1 MSGKTEYSNTILSSV
16 SPAQAADL
24 VRERMANAQHLND
37 SVAEWV
43 RERARIEETY
53 AAELEKLSKKGPS
66 AKELGEFS
74 TTWETV
80 LTSIKQNAQA
90 SSKFAHKLEK
100 EVEMPLRN
108 YTHGGPHA
116 SQWKDLKEMQQGLSS
131 MASKVMHSEESYD
144 KLRKKSGGRQD
155 KTEHAQVQL
164 AEDRSQW
171 ENQAPYILE
180 QVESMDEA
188 RLVLLK
194 DALTRFGTLQVDNSQ
209 NGIKNTEKALNTV
222 LSFEPLDDM
231 RAFLTKISSGRASE
245 LVGSSSL
252 GRTNSIRDNAPLPEP
267 PRPFR
272 TPTDDS
278 ASVNSAG
285 ATSHSGS
292 TSGQP
297 TGASKLRSKVGSIFK
312 KNKYKGTKDKSGW
325 DLPNPN
331 YIPPDHRGST
341 GRADSVNSEFESS
354 GQQQSSQPPSQSVS
368 RSSTMKPPPPP
379 SRKANGP
386 QQPPP
391 AQPQQPQQQQ
401 QPPLPQGGN
410 FPPLQPQNQQ
420 QQQMPPPPPPLQQQQ
435 PQMGAAAEEQ
445 DQRDVEQENGGD
457 QPFRVDIRQDTI
469 TEEGEDA
476 NAALSN
482 VASTLRAR
490 PTVSGRG
497 MRGRRDIQSKL
508 FTNIEQSDVEPQ
520 GQQRQVDEMQPA
532 VTGDSVINA
541 PVNTSPKPSSQF
553 MSQLQAFP
561 SPKEPNNSGPS
572 SPAVQ
577 SPTLS
582 DGFQQPSQAPS
593 QAQPSAMYQHHGPS
607 SETQSVRSMQSSTS
621 TSAAG
626 RQIELPQAPGLCISV
641 VEVVNAL
648 VKDGTVVRKAA
659 VGEIGFGYNV
669 ESGQP
674 PSQIELN
681 VSNIDKVDRI
691 IPNQNFIQAKNES
704 AGQYEIKGNG
714 VSHILGLKHGL
725 NGMRYVR
732 REPEVRVPLIFT
744 PIWRIEEGQASLML
758 MYKFDETAM
767 PDEQHVTVEDLVV
780 SVAVEGEGKAVSA
793 QSKPVAAFNKE
804 RQKITWKFTE
814 PVTLTRGKEEQ
825 VLCRFAT
832 EGGSVKEGSKGIDVK
847 FRLVRTR
854 EEEDDLMVGYRVST
868 KDPFKDTDDDE
879 ETPTSTGWKEANTV
893 RCIAS
898 GKYVAQSEKNI
909 QFK

>member
-16 SPAQAADL
+16 SPAQAADI
-24 VRERMANAQHLND
+24 VRERMANAQNLND

-80 LTSIKQNAQA
+80 LTSIKQNAQG

-108 YTHGGPHA
+108 YTHGGQHA
-116 SQWKDLKEMQQGLSS
+116 NQWKDLKEMQQGLSS

-180 QVESMDEA
+180 QVESMDQA

-194 DALTRFGTLQVDNSQ
+194 DTLTRFGTLQVDNSQ

-231 RAFLTKISSGRASE
+231 RAFLTKISSGGASE

-252 GRTNSIRDNAPLPEP
+252 GRTNSMRDNAPLPEP

-292 TSGQP
+292 TSGQA
-297 TGASKLRSKVGSIFK
+297 TGASKLRSKVGSIFR
-312 KNKYKGTKDKSGW
+312 KNKYKGTKDKTGW

-341 GRADSVNSEFESS
+341 GRAESVNSEFESS
-354 GQQQSSQPPSQSVS
+354 GHQPPSQPVS

-386 QQPPP
+386 QQ
-391 AQPQQPQQQQ
+391 QQPQ
-401 QPPLPQGGN
+401 PGN
-410 FPPLQPQNQQ
+410 YPPLQPQS
-420 QQQMPPPPPPLQQQQ
+420 QQQMPPPPPQQQKQQPPLPQQQQ
-435 PQMGAAAEEQ
+435 QMGAVEEQ
-445 DQRDVEQENGGD
+445 EREVERENGGGGD
-457 QPFRVDIRQDTI
+457 QPFRVDIRQDII

-508 FTNIEQSDVEPQ
+508 FTNIEQSDVESQ
-520 GQQRQVDEMQPA
+520 ASQQRQVDEMQPA
-532 VTGDSVINA
+532 VTGDSVTNA
-541 PVNTSPKPSSQF
+541 PVNTSPKPPSQF
-553 MSQLQAFP
+553 LSQLQTFP
-561 SPKEPNNSGPS
+561 SPKEPASGPS

-577 SPTLS
+577 SPALS
-582 DGFQQPSQAPS
+582 EGFQQQQQQQQQNASS
-593 QAQPSAMYQHHGPS
+593 MYQHHGPS

-621 TSAAG
+621 TNVAG
-626 RQIELPQAPGLCISV
+626 RQIELPQAPGLCLSV

-648 VKDGTVVRKAA
+648 VKDGAVVRKAA
-659 VGEIGFGYNV
+659 MGEIGFGYNV

-674 PSQIELN
+674 PPTQIELN

-691 IPNQNFIQAKNES
+691 IPNQSFIQAKNES
-704 AGQYEIKGNG
+704 VGQYEIKGNG
-714 VSHILGLKHGL
+714 ISHILGLKHGL

-732 REPEVRVPLIFT
+732 REAEVRVPLIFT
-744 PIWRIEEGQASLML
+744 PIWRVEEGQSSLML
-758 MYKFDETAM
+758 MYKFDEVAM

-780 SVAVEGEGKAVSA
+780 SVSVEGEGKAVTA

-825 VLCRFAT
+825 ILCRFAT

-854 EEEDDLMVGYRVST
+854 EEEEDLMIGYRVSA
-868 KDPFKDTDDDE
+868 KDPFDDDE
-879 ETPTSTGWKEANTV
+879 EASTSTHWKEAKTV

-898 GKYVAQSEKNI
+898 GKYAAQSEKNI